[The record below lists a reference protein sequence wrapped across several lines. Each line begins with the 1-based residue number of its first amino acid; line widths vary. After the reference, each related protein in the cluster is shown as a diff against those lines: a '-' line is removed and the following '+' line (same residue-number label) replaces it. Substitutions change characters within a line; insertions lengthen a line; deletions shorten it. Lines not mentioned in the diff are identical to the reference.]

1 MQPIPFILFL
11 SFLLS
16 IHSSEAQ
23 ISTAGLVAQWNFS
36 GNVADSSGNGH
47 HGTIHGNVIPDTGK
61 NGLSNSAMRFTGAG
75 NYVSVPHAAGFNFK
89 KYSICVIV
97 KPTTFFTG
105 TCQGNAV
112 IVRGPETH
120 GHWGI
125 NLNDNAYNNCQVADT
140 DKYVFTPFVGNVG
153 AAPSSLQYSPSTRTN
168 AWYCVVA
175 TYDSINASLYIN
187 GQLKIT
193 FPADSVGSSTD
204 SIGIGADLFASP
216 HTFPFTGLIDE
227 IRIYSRVLDST
238 EINYFCT
245 YSNNDTTNSVYGIG
259 AVNDEVHIY
268 PNPAKSVLVISAK
281 ALSRV
286 SEIQYTISNM
296 MGQAVLAGSFSTDTH
311 HVDITSLSVGAYYIN
326 IRTESETL
334 TRQIIVQ

>member
-1 MQPIPFILFL
+1 MKPIPFFLFL
-11 SFLLS
+11 WLTAVINPSQ
-16 IHSSEAQ
+16 AQ

-47 HGTIHGNVIPDTGK
+47 HGTIHGNIIPDTGK
-61 NGLSNSAMRFTGAG
+61 NGLANTAMRFTGSG

-112 IVRGPETH
+112 IVRGPEAH

-125 NLNDNAYNNCQVADT
+125 NLNDNPYNNCQVADT
-140 DKYVFTPFVGNVG
+140 NKYVFTPFVGNV
-153 AAPSSLQYSPSTRTN
+153 APAPSSLQYSPSAHTN
-168 AWYCVVA
+168 TWYCVVA
-175 TYDSINASLYIN
+175 TYDSVNANVYIN
-187 GQLKIT
+187 GLLKIT

-204 SIGIGADLFASP
+204 SIGIGADLFANP

-227 IRIYSRVLDST
+227 IRVYSRVLDST

-245 YSNNDTTNSVYGIG
+245 YSNKDTTNAVYGIG

-268 PNPAKSVLVISAK
+268 PNPAESVLVISAK
-281 ALSRV
+281 AQSGV
-286 SEIQYTISNM
+286 SDIQYTICNM
-296 MGQAVLAGSFSTDTH
+296 MGQAVLAGNVTSARRQ
-311 HVDITSLSVGAYYIN
+311 VDITSLPAGAYYIN
-326 IRTESETL
+326 IRTESGTL
-334 TRQIIVQ
+334 TRQVIVQ